1 VTAGEIL
8 KLEGIVVLDLI
19 SLKIK
24 EKRKQEHLSSLT
36 KVIMNVWIVR
46 GSFYPGTAILLI
58 AFEVPS
64 AHI

>member
-36 KVIMNVWIVR
+36 KVIMNV
-46 GSFYPGTAILLI
+46 
-58 AFEVPS
+58 
-64 AHI
+64 